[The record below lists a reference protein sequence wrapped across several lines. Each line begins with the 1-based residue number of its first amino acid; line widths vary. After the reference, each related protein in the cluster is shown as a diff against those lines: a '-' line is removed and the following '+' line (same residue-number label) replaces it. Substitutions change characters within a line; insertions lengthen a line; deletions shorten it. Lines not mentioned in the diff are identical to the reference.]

1 MSRILEDTIYYATAP
16 IRLFG
21 RSRLFRI
28 AVLVLLVAGGGFAA
42 TLWALDHFFPVDT
55 AAQRAVAK
63 LPKLPPL
70 PPITRTSYV
79 IAPVAVSLTAI
90 RQSLDNAAPRELAG
104 KNDNPVSKMLS
115 KANVGITISR
125 GTMSVTGRPGE
136 LDINTPLTGSL
147 QITGQ
152 LATQAGNLTN
162 SIAGI
167 LDSSLGKQIGNLTGQ
182 VLDQHADLRGQVVV
196 KSKPAI
202 TANWRLEPNLSAQVA
217 LGDSALSLAG
227 IKVNMAGEARP
238 LIDKAVN
245 EQVANLETRLRNDP
259 TIERAAREQWAKM
272 CRSIPLGGGTTGLP
286 QLYLEMRPVRA
297 AAAQPQIDARD
308 VTLTIG
314 VQAETRIVATA
325 TKPTCPFPAQLELV
339 PPMQNGKL
347 SVGLPI
353 DVPFTAIN
361 KILEAQ
367 LKGRTY
373 PEDKNSAVE
382 VKIERASLAAAGD
395 RLLIALHVNAHERKS
410 WFHFGGAADVL
421 IWGRP
426 VLDPKNQTMR
436 LTDISLAVDSQAML
450 LSAAARAATPYLEQA
465 LADNAVIDLKPF
477 AADAKTKIAA
487 SLADFQKNDNGVRVD
502 AAIDD
507 VRLTGISY
515 DQTTLRVIAEADGS
529 ARVSVTRLPQ

>member
-125 GTMSVTGRPGE
+125 GTMSVTGRTGE

-202 TANWRLEPNLSAQVA
+202 TAKWRLEPNLSAQVA

-227 IKVNMAGEARP
+227 IKVNMASEARP
-238 LIDKAVN
+238 
-245 EQVANLETRLRNDP
+245 RRNWD
-259 TIERAAREQWAKM
+259 
-272 CRSIPLGGGTTGLP
+272 
-286 QLYLEMRPVRA
+286 
-297 AAAQPQIDARD
+297 
-308 VTLTIG
+308 
-314 VQAETRIVATA
+314 
-325 TKPTCPFPAQLELV
+325 
-339 PPMQNGKL
+339 
-347 SVGLPI
+347 
-353 DVPFTAIN
+353 
-361 KILEAQ
+361 
-367 LKGRTY
+367 
-373 PEDKNSAVE
+373 
-382 VKIERASLAAAGD
+382 
-395 RLLIALHVNAHERKS
+395 
-410 WFHFGGAADVL
+410 
-421 IWGRP
+421 
-426 VLDPKNQTMR
+426 
-436 LTDISLAVDSQAML
+436 
-450 LSAAARAATPYLEQA
+450 
-465 LADNAVIDLKPF
+465 
-477 AADAKTKIAA
+477 
-487 SLADFQKNDNGVRVD
+487 
-502 AAIDD
+502 
-507 VRLTGISY
+507 
-515 DQTTLRVIAEADGS
+515 
-529 ARVSVTRLPQ
+529 SVTTACTRRRWLLRRPGHASSMVACAPAPSPE

>member
-1 MSRILEDTIYYATAP
+1 
-16 IRLFG
+16 G
-21 RSRLFRI
+21 RREVEAGDHRQL
-28 AVLVLLVAGGGFAA
+28 AVGAQPLGPGRARR
-42 TLWALDHFFPVDT
+42 
-55 AAQRAVAK
+55 QRAVA
-63 LPKLPPL
+63 
-70 PPITRTSYV
+70 R
-79 IAPVAVSLTAI
+79 
-90 RQSLDNAAPRELAG
+90 R
-104 KNDNPVSKMLS
+104 
-115 KANVGITISR
+115 
-125 GTMSVTGRPGE
+125 
-136 LDINTPLTGSL
+136 
-147 QITGQ
+147 
-152 LATQAGNLTN
+152 
-162 SIAGI
+162 
-167 LDSSLGKQIGNLTGQ
+167 
-182 VLDQHADLRGQVVV
+182 
-196 KSKPAI
+196 
-202 TANWRLEPNLSAQVA
+202 
-217 LGDSALSLAG
+217 
-227 IKVNMAGEARP
+227 IKVNMASEARP

-314 VQAETRIVATA
+314 VQTETRIVATA

-436 LTDISLAVDSQAML
+436 LTDISLAVDSQTML

-477 AADAKTKIAA
+477 AADAKAKIAA